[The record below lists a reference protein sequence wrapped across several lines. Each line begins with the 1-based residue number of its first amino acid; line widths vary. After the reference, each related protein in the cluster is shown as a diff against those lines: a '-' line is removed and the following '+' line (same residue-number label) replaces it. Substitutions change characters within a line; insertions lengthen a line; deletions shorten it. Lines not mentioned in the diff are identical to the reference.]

1 MERSLTKSLE
11 TYLLTIDKLLEIKTS
26 IIVKDVADYLNIGG
40 ASASEAIKKLKRKGY
55 INYKPYGNITL
66 TSQGENHVLL
76 KKYRHNTISKFLS
89 KVLNIDTNSAEENA
103 EKIEY
108 AMTKD
113 VLVRL
118 VHFMNFM
125 EQCMCS
131 EPKWIKSCKSSL
143 KTGEMNEKCKSC
155 NGGCCCN
162 NKQ

>member
-1 MERSLTKSLE
+1 MEKNLTKSLE
-11 TYLLTIDKLLEIKTS
+11 VYLLAIDKLLEIKTS

-40 ASASEAIKKLKRKGY
+40 ASTSEAIKKLKQKGY
-55 INYKPYGNITL
+55 INYQPYGNITL
-66 TSQGENHVLL
+66 TSQGENYVFL

-89 KVLNIDTNSAEENA
+89 KVLGIDIKSAEENA

-113 VLVRL
+113 VLVRF
-118 VHFMNFM
+118 VHFMDFM
-125 EQCMCS
+125 EQCMCG
-131 EPKWIKSCKSSL
+131 EQKWIKNCKSSL

-162 NKQ
+162 SKQ